1 MCHKTEKII
10 QEPRYPR
17 FISNRA
23 IGDDKLKGESQ
34 NRLASAIQKYVEST
48 DSNLSQENCLPR
60 IIGIEG
66 PWGSG
71 KTNVVRNLKKK
82 LSGSYYVFEYDA
94 WGHQEDL
101 QRRSILETLTSQL
114 IEDGVLPKED
124 KVTPSIVEND
134 TLVSWP
140 TKLEELL
147 AHRKITD
154 NTTVPM
160 LNGGAIVL
168 LFCSILIPLL
178 RNIVDVYFNCW
189 HSLVKAC
196 FPYFPFF
203 LALLGWCMWSL
214 WHKRKINL
222 GELLKISKEG
232 STTTRNYETISED
245 EPSVMK
251 FKKWM
256 NDLSDYLVHSSKQ
269 NKLILVF
276 DNMDRLQKHQ
286 VREFWA
292 SIHTFFSEGSFENI
306 WAIIPYDFNHLKD
319 TFDETADAEL
329 FLQKTFPVSYSVA
342 SPVVSDYK
350 DIFYQ
355 FYLEAFGPNFLSYV
369 DDVSRIYRL
378 SKPSPNVRDVII
390 FINKLVALYQ
400 LWGECINLKS
410 MALYALNSQKIEASP
425 EKQIL
430 SGDFLREN
438 NINRII
444 EYDTKIQTEIAALY
458 YGITVDH
465 AMQIPLGN
473 YILRSIG
480 GEDEYDINIH
490 AENDNFDDILE
501 NVIEKE
507 DNIRL
512 DDIINNCLS
521 KLVKQNQRIASVWAG
536 VATRYCKNHI
546 ESLSLSQA
554 AKHLL
559 LHTKGHT
566 RQLVVNHLFSEF
578 QSYKEIS
585 GSQYFMAMSDLD
597 LFLKENEISET
608 YVDVSLN
615 LKPKEFVA
623 YLRQAKK
630 EYGAYSVCCN
640 AEDLDHYLAEELSK
654 ETYEIVDIISLL
666 RLDTQYAFPVLKA
679 ALKTNI
685 TGKARITPH
694 YVGENLVSYRL
705 LCDGRVDAVIPV
717 SECGTLEQNLRT
729 NKITEG
735 YVDVVASLI
744 VHNQSTSNVSIE
756 MIGVGSLADIVL
768 QYMSMDDLL
777 TYAYNHSN
785 DRVVKDLMN
794 YMVSNGIGEA
804 FDVKHMS
811 ELESYKTQ
819 FSIDEK
825 DILEYSSKFISDEAL
840 ESITEN
846 NLLSIIPEGSSLY
859 RAATLSNCALCTR
872 INETLAVY
880 LNAKCNG
887 QTMSYNRSNYTTVF
901 NHKAIGWL
909 IDTTYLSPTP
919 HYLEEFALTI
929 FKGVDTEVYRLPLN
943 EYENKILTR
952 LNLSSVS
959 VAIKDVVDKYCQDPS
974 KVISPQKF
982 LFYEKWIRE
991 YGNLE
996 KQYDR
1001 FTHRVIETV
1010 VDNKDCLSCVIEN
1023 SDFYADVINNSG
1035 VDGDALK
1042 NKIRNKLSSGKSEE
1056 LEGFAAKIGIN
1067 VSE

>member
-168 LFCSILIPLL
+168 LCCSILIPLL

-203 LALLGWCMWSL
+203 LALLGWCMCSL

-355 FYLEAFGPNFLSYV
+355 FYLIK
-369 DDVSRIYRL
+369 SR
-378 SKPSPNVRDVII
+378 
-390 FINKLVALYQ
+390 
-400 LWGECINLKS
+400 
-410 MALYALNSQKIEASP
+410 
-425 EKQIL
+425 
-430 SGDFLREN
+430 
-438 NINRII
+438 
-444 EYDTKIQTEIAALY
+444 
-458 YGITVDH
+458 
-465 AMQIPLGN
+465 
-473 YILRSIG
+473 
-480 GEDEYDINIH
+480 
-490 AENDNFDDILE
+490 
-501 NVIEKE
+501 
-507 DNIRL
+507 
-512 DDIINNCLS
+512 
-521 KLVKQNQRIASVWAG
+521 
-536 VATRYCKNHI
+536 
-546 ESLSLSQA
+546 
-554 AKHLL
+554 
-559 LHTKGHT
+559 
-566 RQLVVNHLFSEF
+566 
-578 QSYKEIS
+578 
-585 GSQYFMAMSDLD
+585 
-597 LFLKENEISET
+597 
-608 YVDVSLN
+608 
-615 LKPKEFVA
+615 
-623 YLRQAKK
+623 
-630 EYGAYSVCCN
+630 
-640 AEDLDHYLAEELSK
+640 
-654 ETYEIVDIISLL
+654 
-666 RLDTQYAFPVLKA
+666 
-679 ALKTNI
+679 
-685 TGKARITPH
+685 
-694 YVGENLVSYRL
+694 
-705 LCDGRVDAVIPV
+705 
-717 SECGTLEQNLRT
+717 
-729 NKITEG
+729 
-735 YVDVVASLI
+735 
-744 VHNQSTSNVSIE
+744 
-756 MIGVGSLADIVL
+756 
-768 QYMSMDDLL
+768 
-777 TYAYNHSN
+777 
-785 DRVVKDLMN
+785 
-794 YMVSNGIGEA
+794 
-804 FDVKHMS
+804 
-811 ELESYKTQ
+811 
-819 FSIDEK
+819 
-825 DILEYSSKFISDEAL
+825 
-840 ESITEN
+840 
-846 NLLSIIPEGSSLY
+846 
-859 RAATLSNCALCTR
+859 
-872 INETLAVY
+872 
-880 LNAKCNG
+880 
-887 QTMSYNRSNYTTVF
+887 
-901 NHKAIGWL
+901 
-909 IDTTYLSPTP
+909 
-919 HYLEEFALTI
+919 
-929 FKGVDTEVYRLPLN
+929 
-943 EYENKILTR
+943 
-952 LNLSSVS
+952 
-959 VAIKDVVDKYCQDPS
+959 
-974 KVISPQKF
+974 
-982 LFYEKWIRE
+982 
-991 YGNLE
+991 
-996 KQYDR
+996 
-1001 FTHRVIETV
+1001 
-1010 VDNKDCLSCVIEN
+1010 
-1023 SDFYADVINNSG
+1023 
-1035 VDGDALK
+1035 
-1042 NKIRNKLSSGKSEE
+1042 
-1056 LEGFAAKIGIN
+1056 
-1067 VSE
+1067 